1 MPASEPLDKAAYD
14 IVYQGQPG
22 AFSEDAAFDF
32 VARDAR
38 LLGLETLQE
47 AFDIVAR
54 GEATYAVIPVENT
67 LAGPVDETYD
77 LLSENNL
84 NIIDETVQT
93 ISHCLIAPPGTP
105 IEDVHRV
112 LSHPIALAQC
122 EHSLR
127 THLRM
132 EPVPAFD
139 TAGAVELVIR
149 DRVPHT
155 GAIGSAR
162 SAEVYG
168 GEILRENIQDH
179 PENYT
184 RFLLM
189 CAPEK
194 TCCREARGNFGKD
207 QHLFQSA
214 PCGPQGIGCASPLCR
229 IWNPVDPRTFASRPR
244 FVFRIRLLC
253 RLHRDHGRRG
263 RIPSLGRVEEGCPGG
278 EGPGNLSFTR
288 GNDQRIC
295 SKRASL
301 MVDSRPRRRQPIR
314 LYFHRH
320 GRLPRRRPRTHKRRS
335 GRFGLLDNL
344 DELNDRSVFSRVGK
358 MEFTRLARNTKTR
371 SSPAHTAPAST
382 ADSAASMLQ
391 ARQ

>member
-47 AFDIVAR
+47 AFDIVAG

-189 CAPEK
+189 CAPERLAAEKREGTSVK
-194 TCCREARGNFGKD
+194 TSICFKVPHAARRVSGVLRPFVEY
-207 QHLFQSA
+207 
-214 PCGPQGIGCASPLCR
+214 GIPLTH
-229 IWNPVDPRTFASRPR
+229 VLSRP
-244 FVFRIRLLC
+244 V
-253 RLHRDHGRRG
+253 RG
-263 RIPSLGRVEEGCPGG
+263 SYSESVYYVDFIGTMEG
-278 EGPGNLSFTR
+278 EGVSQALAELKKGAQAVKVLGTYPLRVAT
-288 GNDQRIC
+288 
-295 SKRASL
+295 
-301 MVDSRPRRRQPIR
+301 IR
-314 LYFHRH
+314 EFV
-320 GRLPRRRPRTHKRRS
+320 RS
-335 GRFGLLDNL
+335 GL
-344 DELNDRSVFSRVGK
+344 
-358 MEFTRLARNTKTR
+358 
-371 SSPAHTAPAST
+371 P
-382 ADSAASMLQ
+382 
-391 ARQ
+391 